1 MANFKNKG
9 RVMGTC
15 MSVLHGMTFGGI
27 FSGIGCAKS
36 MMQTAGRI
44 IPMGLIMAILSGMLI
59 TGILSAILGYFV
71 SFKKIAD
78 SIARK
83 LNVDE
88 FANPL
93 KMAVISS
100 LVGDTIMTPLFC
112 FIFIAKNVG
121 LGNPAFLPAF
131 ISSLIMDYIIAFV
144 VGLIVG
150 KPFSIISKKISGIDG

>member
-1 MANFKNKG
+1 MKMANFKNKG

-27 FSGIGCAKS
+27 FSGIGCAKGMLQS
-36 MMQTAGRI
+36 PAHQI

-59 TGILSAILGYFV
+59 TGVLSAILGYFV

-88 FANPL
+88 FANQFII
-93 KMAVISS
+93 AVIS
-100 LVGDTIMTPLFC
+100 
-112 FIFIAKNVG
+112 
-121 LGNPAFLPAF
+121 
-131 ISSLIMDYIIAFV
+131 
-144 VGLIVG
+144 
-150 KPFSIISKKISGIDG
+150 

>member
-27 FSGIGCAKS
+27 FSGIGCAKGMLQS
-36 MMQTAGRI
+36 AGHI
-44 IPMGLIMAILSGMLI
+44 IPMGLVMAILSGMLI
-59 TGILSAILGYFV
+59 TGVLSAILGYFI
-71 SFKKIAD
+71 SFKKISD

-88 FANPL
+88 FANPF

-121 LGNPAFLPAF
+121 FTPAFLPAF
-131 ISSLIMDYIIAFV
+131 LSSLIMDYIIAFV

-150 KPFSIISKKISGIDG
+150 KPFSIISKKISCIDG